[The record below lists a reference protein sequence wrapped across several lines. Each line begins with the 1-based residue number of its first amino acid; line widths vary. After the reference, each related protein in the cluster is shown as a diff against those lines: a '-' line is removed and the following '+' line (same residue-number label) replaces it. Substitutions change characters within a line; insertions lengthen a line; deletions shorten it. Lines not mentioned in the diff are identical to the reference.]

1 MNNKLTIEPPG
12 PLVPRKGNAFS
23 CWLGRGVLKVMGWK
37 LEGEFPN
44 CSRFVA
50 CVAPHTSN
58 WDFVI
63 GLATVFALRLNVSF
77 LGKHSL
83 FVGPFGWWLR
93 RMGGIAVDRRASHGV
108 VQQVCKQIAA
118 GPTVLAVAPEGTRKR
133 VKRWKTGFLN
143 IARNSDIPVLLIYFD
158 YKRKVIGFGPLQKIG
173 DDIDAEMAKIRAF
186 YNNVQARHP
195 EKA

>member
-1 MNNKLTIEPPG
+1 MNNKLTIQQPG

-23 CWLGRGVLKVMGWK
+23 RWLGRSVLGVMGWK
-37 LEGEFPN
+37 LDGEFPN
-44 CSRFVA
+44 LSRFVA

-63 GLATVFALRLNVSF
+63 GLATVFALGLKVSF

-83 FVGPFGWWLR
+83 FIGPFGWWLR
-93 RMGGIAVDRRASHGV
+93 HMGGIAVDRRASHGV
-108 VQQVCKQIAA
+108 VQQVCERIAA
-118 GPTVLAVAPEGTRKR
+118 EPTILAVAPEGTRKK

-158 YKRKVIGFGPLQKIG
+158 YKHKVIGFGPLHKIG

-186 YNNVQARHP
+186 YANIYARHP